1 MGGFVSISFLIP
13 KSLIFKNFNHKK
25 NLKKKKKKRNE
36 ENMKSHTHTNIEP
49 NTTVGK
55 KNSYKAAGFIFGG
68 GGNFFTRANEEIG
81 E

>member
-1 MGGFVSISFLIP
+1 
-13 KSLIFKNFNHKK
+13 
-25 NLKKKKKKRNE
+25 
-36 ENMKSHTHTNIEP
+36 MKSHTHTNIEP

-55 KNSYKAAGFIFGG
+55 KIHRAAGFIF

>member
-1 MGGFVSISFLIP
+1 
-13 KSLIFKNFNHKK
+13 
-25 NLKKKKKKRNE
+25 
-36 ENMKSHTHTNIEP
+36 MKSHTHTNIEP

-55 KNSYKAAGFIFGG
+55 KNSYRAAGFIY